1 MLNLVGNPE
10 DRFSHDKAYIINVCL
25 VSVFVLNFQTKLENR
40 EYKTATDFAED
51 VRLIFTNC
59 YRYNP
64 PDSDVVMMAKKLQDV
79 FETRFARMPEEPPPM
94 LDSSDMGGGKDDSGS
109 VHSFGDLSDSEED
122 NESEEEREKKLKE
135 LQDQVWYHKNRYGGY
150 LKVI

>member
-1 MLNLVGNPE
+1 MIL
-10 DRFSHDKAYIINVCL
+10 
-25 VSVFVLNFQTKLENR
+25 VFVSLQTKLENR

-79 FETRFARMPEEPPPM
+79 FETRFARMPDEPPAV
-94 LDSSDMGGGKDDSGS
+94 LDSIELAGGKDDSGS
-109 VHSFGDLSDSEED
+109 VHSFGDMSDSEED

-135 LQDQVWYHKNRYGGY
+135 LQDQVGTMFTKDFKLIVTIEIFRPGGNFSI
-150 LKVI
+150 LLHACSLSFH

>member
-1 MLNLVGNPE
+1 MFLT
-10 DRFSHDKAYIINVCL
+10 
-25 VSVFVLNFQTKLENR
+25 FQTKLENR

-135 LQDQVWYHKNRYGGY
+135 LQDQVWNEPCHEKPIWYFLPGPTRTDLYYNKRW
-150 LKVI
+150 LKA